1 MKVLSLKLIHVSNM
15 VLHNKP
21 KLNQTVS
28 KGFAYCDGERRK
40 VSVRMTCLAM
50 LNTTTESVIFFEKSL
65 ASLFLNTYQL
75 ILIALKSYS
84 IV

>member
-1 MKVLSLKLIHVSNM
+1 
-15 VLHNKP
+15 
-21 KLNQTVS
+21 
-28 KGFAYCDGERRK
+28 
-40 VSVRMTCLAM
+40 MTCLAM
-50 LNTTTESVIFFEKSL
+50 LHMTTESVIFFEKSL